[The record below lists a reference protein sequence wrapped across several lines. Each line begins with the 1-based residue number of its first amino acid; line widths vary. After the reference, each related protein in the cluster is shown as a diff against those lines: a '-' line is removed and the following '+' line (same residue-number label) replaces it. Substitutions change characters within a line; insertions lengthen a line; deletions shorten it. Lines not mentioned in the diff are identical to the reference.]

1 MRAVVVKEL
10 GPPESLSIEDVAAPA
25 PGEGEALLDLHAC
38 SVNFP
43 DLLFIEGKYQVLP
56 DLPFSPGFDAAGVVT
71 AVDGGVKNLKP
82 GDRVMVRLPK
92 GGGYAEQAT
101 SPEQFCYPLPDD
113 MSYVDAAAMGMVYQ
127 TAYFGLLDRGQYQ
140 EGETVMVNGASGG
153 VGIAAV
159 QLAKALGAT
168 VLAAVSKPEKG
179 EVARAAGADH
189 VIDLSAD
196 DLRESLRQ
204 QVFAVTDGK
213 GADVIL
219 DPIGGAVFEAS
230 LRALAWR
237 GRIVIVG
244 YASGDIPSVKTNYIM
259 IKNIAVSGL
268 SAANYLHRTPEW
280 MARAQQELFDLYTQG
295 KLKPHVMKTYP
306 LEDYLAALTIIRNR
320 EVQGKVVLTL
330 KNGA

>member
-10 GPPESLSIEDVAAPA
+10 GPPESLSMEDVPA
-25 PGEGEALLDLHAC
+25 PTPGEDEVLMDLHAC
-38 SVNFP
+38 SINFP
-43 DLLFIEGKYQVLP
+43 DLLFIEGKYQVRP

-71 AVDGGVKNLKP
+71 AAGAGIKNLKT

-101 SPEQFCYPLPDD
+101 SPEHLCYPMPDA
-113 MSYVDAAAMGMVYQ
+113 MSFVDAAAMGMVYQ

-140 EGETVMVNGASGG
+140 EGETVLVNGASGG
-153 VGIAAV
+153 VGTAAV

-168 VLAAVSKPEKG
+168 VLGGVSNLDKG
-179 EVARAAGADH
+179 DVVRAAGADH
-189 VIDLSAD
+189 IIDLGAD
-196 DLRESLRQ
+196 NLRDSLRD
-204 QVFAVTDGK
+204 QVFVVTDGK

-230 LRALAWR
+230 MRALAWR

-244 YASGDIPSVKTNYIM
+244 YAAGEIPSVKTNYIM
-259 IKNIAVSGL
+259 IKNIIVSGL
-268 SAANYLHRTPEW
+268 SAANYLHRTPDW
-280 MARAQQELFDLYTQG
+280 MARAQQELFDLHTEG

-306 LEDYLAALTIIRNR
+306 LEDYLAALNVVRNR
-320 EVQGKVVLTL
+320 EVQGKVVLTP
-330 KNGA
+330 KNET

>member
-1 MRAVVVKEL
+1 MRAVMVKEL
-10 GPPESLSIEDVAAPA
+10 GPPESLSIEDVPAPA
-25 PGEGEALLDLHAC
+25 PGEGELLIDLHAS

-71 AVDGGVKNLKP
+71 SVGAGIKKLKS

-101 SPEQFCYPLPDD
+101 SPEYLCYPMPDG

-140 EGETVMVNGASGG
+140 EGETVLVNGSTGG

-168 VLAAVSKPEKG
+168 VLAGVSTPEKG
-179 EVARAAGADH
+179 DVVRAAGADH
-189 VIDLSAD
+189 IIDLGAEN
-196 DLRESLRQ
+196 LRDSLRD

-244 YASGDIPSVKTNYIM
+244 YAAGEIPSVKTNYIM
-259 IKNIAVSGL
+259 IKNIAIFGL

-280 MARAQQELFDLYTQG
+280 MAKAQHELFDLHTQG

-306 LEDYLAALTIIRNR
+306 LEDYLAALTVVQNR
-320 EVQGKVVLTL
+320 EVQGKVVLTPR
-330 KNGA
+330 NGS

>member
-10 GPPESLSIEDVAAPA
+10 GPPESLSIEDVPAPA
-25 PGEGEALLDLHAC
+25 PGDGEVLIDLHAC
-38 SVNFP
+38 SINYP

-56 DLPFSPGFDAAGVVT
+56 DLPFSPGFDAAGVVK

-101 SPEQFCYPLPDD
+101 SAEHFCYPLPDD
-113 MSYVDAAAMGMVYQ
+113 MSFVDAAAMGMVYQ

-140 EGETVMVNGASGG
+140 EGETVLVNGASGG

-179 EVARAAGADH
+179 EVVRAAGADH

-237 GRIVIVG
+237 GRIVIIG

-306 LEDYLAALTIIRNR
+306 LEDYLAALTVIRNR